1 MKKIINRNINIVFI
15 SLIILC
21 LIITNFLSYKDKI
34 RAQEEFIT
42 SSLGFLSYREIS
54 SDELEKFKE
63 NYDDLDILYKN
74 EDGEIFFDSGIDK
87 IKIKNYEFDNNDIVK
102 KSNKN
107 YFAYNTNLYAVKIN
121 DKILAIS
128 FENPSFLLYLIK
140 RLPLFGLAILLIFL
154 INKILSKS
162 IYENILNQFK
172 DLFKTSKLFN
182 QFTDNPK
189 EFLLKEKIEK
199 ESLQSQNNSLQSR
212 IMNVEKITSNME
224 EGFIYFD
231 KNGDVI
237 IINEQAKNLLSVD
250 SNIKI
255 DNLIDNDDYKLT
267 LRQTK
272 LLKRGKN
279 IDLDLD
285 EISVKLF
292 IDPIVNS
299 VGNIDSY
306 IVLIIDDSKNKKAEV
321 MRREFTGN
329 VTHELK
335 SPLTSINGYA
345 ELIAT
350 GLAKKEDVEKFG
362 RIINEEGNRLLNII
376 DDILKLSKLDEENLE
391 EGRTSINIKDV
402 ADRTILRF
410 KRITDKKNIEVI
422 NELVDINI
430 RTHESLFTD
439 LITNIYE
446 NAIKYN
452 RPNGKIFL
460 KYEFGQRHTNLI
472 IEDTGIGIKKE
483 DTKRIFE
490 RFYVADKQRTRTLK
504 STGLGLSI
512 VKHICDYLNYNIKVE
527 SKYGYGTKF
536 IISIPNNWFYYFY
549 KFDIIMS
556 SNY

>member
-140 RLPLFGLAILLIFL
+140 RLPLFGIAILLIFL

-321 MRREFTGN
+321 MRREFTAN

-536 IISIPNNWFYYFY
+536 IISIPNN
-549 KFDIIMS
+549 
-556 SNY
+556 